1 MYFLASSYNPYY
13 APEVFTYNQVTFCI
27 LKHRISVKKIS
38 PPPLKTTVLKIVYLL
53 WQEFLGSD
61 YGDSN
66 DANDDDIDNSTSDS
80 TGDSAGDPS
89 GKSNDD
95 SKKAAEDSNN
105 LQEVDSNKEKHLF
118 FNKFVHF
125 SLFYFVWV
133 STWIK

>member
-1 MYFLASSYNPYY
+1 M
-13 APEVFTYNQVTFCI
+13 
-27 LKHRISVKKIS
+27 
-38 PPPLKTTVLKIVYLL
+38 YLL

-80 TGDSAGDPS
+80 TGDSTGDNT
-89 GKSNDD
+89 GNSNDD

-118 FNKFVHF
+118 LTNLSIFVILFCVSFNMDKVKKCWSWIVFF
-125 SLFYFVWV
+125 SFF
-133 STWIK
+133 